1 MEYDL
6 VQQQDQLLIQSLLGQ
21 FAEYSLPV
29 GGIKNFGFCD
39 RAAVDQPEGFIQVD
53 VDLDPADE
61 ILRVVPGCQ
70 LLQSGNEKGHF
81 VIKPGREQTVE
92 NSQYGIEVV
101 ERWIENLLGM
111 LIEKFEQLA
120 IDADGSHVIA

>member
-1 MEYDL
+1 MIENLSCFPDPSHCFAGVRKALACHMEYDL

-70 LLQSGNEKGHF
+70 LLQSGNEKG
-81 VIKPGREQTVE
+81 I
-92 NSQYGIEVV
+92 S
-101 ERWIENLLGM
+101 
-111 LIEKFEQLA
+111 
-120 IDADGSHVIA
+120 S